1 MPLYTQIGLGVA
13 LAVLLL
19 SRTSELKALLDQVIK
34 AILQV
39 VREILGTLERIFSA
53 AFRAFA
59 R

>member
-1 MPLYTQIGLGVA
+1 MPMYLQIALGIA

-19 SRTSELKALLDQVIK
+19 TRASELKALLDQIIK

-39 VREILGTLERIFSA
+39 VHDVLRTLEHIFSA

>member
-1 MPLYTQIGLGVA
+1 MPLYIQIGLGVA
-13 LAVLLL
+13 LALLL
-19 SRTSELKALLDQVIK
+19 LTRASEVKALLDQVIK

-39 VREILGTLERIFSA
+39 VREILGSLERIFSA

>member
-1 MPLYTQIGLGVA
+1 MPLYIQIGLGVA

-19 SRTSELKALLDQVIK
+19 SRASELKALFDQIIK